1 MNIKSIRI
9 ELQQIALEL
18 EKDEP
23 ATIYTKDNGKYH
35 VSDTVI
41 NKLENL
47 VRDLKFVTGRNP

>member
-9 ELQQIALEL
+9 ELQMIALEL
-18 EKDEP
+18 EKEEP

-35 VSDTVI
+35 VADPII

-47 VRDLKFVTGRNP
+47 VRDLKIVTGRKP

>member
-9 ELQQIALEL
+9 ELQMIALEL
-18 EKDEP
+18 EKEEP

-35 VSDTVI
+35 VADPII

-47 VRDLKFVTGRNP
+47 VRDLKIVTGRNP

>member
-9 ELQQIALEL
+9 ELQMIALEL
-18 EKDEP
+18 EKEEP

-35 VSDTVI
+35 VPDPII

-47 VRDLKFVTGRNP
+47 VRDLKIVTGRKP

>member
-9 ELQQIALEL
+9 ELQMIALEL
-18 EKDEP
+18 EKEEP

-35 VSDTVI
+35 VADPVI

-47 VRDLKFVTGRNP
+47 VRDLKIVTGRKP